1 VSRPI
6 RACFCGGP
14 SLALHADEEGI
25 MRRARLVA
33 IAVVCAAIGTIA
45 SGSSATGT
53 QLTVK
58 KLDTEP
64 KEGQDKPGAQKL
76 AALRKAVADAPSE
89 RTHRFELVRA
99 LIAEGDLSGA
109 LTEAQAWRAKDAYDL
124 VVVRIIG
131 DLQMQLGDAA
141 KARRTYSSIVELL
154 PKDPDAHRALAT
166 VLKEA
171 GDLDNAFLRLSDASK
186 LRPTDARLSFELADV
201 VHRMGKD
208 AEAAERLQKVVDDKD
223 AQESVKYPAKQRLAQ
238 ILAARRREAIKA
250 SKTAEAAELAKKI
263 EALGIKGGIENDLK
277 VYLSWDTDRTDV
289 DLWVDTPGGQRV
301 WYQNKSST
309 NGEALYDDVTSGY
322 GPESFTAKKARP
334 GVYTVSVNYFGT
346 SRTVFSDARGEVV
359 VITQEGTANEK
370 KEVFPFRIWKA
381 KQTVTVAKIEVKP

>member
-1 VSRPI
+1 MAPVK
-6 RACFCGGP
+6 
-14 SLALHADEEGI
+14 
-25 MRRARLVA
+25 RARLVA
-33 IAVVCAAIGTIA
+33 IVVCAALGTVA
-45 SGSSATGT
+45 SGSSAH
-53 QLTVK
+53 LAVK
-58 KLDTEP
+58 KIDTEP

-76 AALRKAVADAPSE
+76 SELRRAVADAPSE
-89 RTHRFELVRA
+89 RTHRFDLVRA
-99 LIAEGDLSGA
+99 LIADGDLKGA
-109 LTEAQAWRAKDAYDL
+109 LEEAKAWRAKDAYDL

-131 DLQMQLGDAA
+131 DLQMQLGDTA

-154 PKDPDAHRALAT
+154 PKDPEAHRALAT

-171 GDLDNAFLRLSDASK
+171 GDLDNAFLRLNDASK
-186 LRPTDARLSFELADV
+186 LRPNDQRIAFELADV

-223 AQESVKYPAKQRLAQ
+223 ASDSIKYPAKQRLGQ
-238 ILAARRREAIKA
+238 ILAQRRREAIKA
-250 SKTAEAAELAKKI
+250 GKTAEALALAKQV

-289 DLWVDTPGGQRV
+289 DLWVTTPSGERV
-301 WYQNKSST
+301 WYQAKST
-309 NGEALYDDVTSGY
+309 AFGEALYDDVTSGY
-322 GPESFTAKKARP
+322 GPESFTAKKARA

-346 SRTVFSDARGEVV
+346 SRTVFSDARGEVS
-359 VITQEGTANEK
+359 VITHEGMADEK

>member
-1 VSRPI
+1 LSRG
-6 RACFCGGP
+6 AG
-14 SLALHADEEGI
+14 LALSAFEEGI
-25 MRRARLVA
+25 MRRARLAA
-33 IAVVCAAIGTIA
+33 IAVVCAASGISA
-45 SGSSATGT
+45 SGSSA
-53 QLTVK
+53 QLQVK
-58 KLDTEP
+58 KLDSEP

-76 AALRKAVADAPSE
+76 AELRKAVADAPSE
-89 RTHRFELVRA
+89 RTHRFDLVRA
-99 LIAEGDLSGA
+99 LIAEGDLKGA
-109 LTEAQAWRAKDAYDL
+109 LTEAEAWRSKDAYDL

-131 DLQMQLGDAA
+131 DLQMQLGEAS

-171 GDLDNAFLRLSDASK
+171 GDLDNAFLRLTDASK

-208 AEAAERLQKVVDDKD
+208 TEAAERLQKVVDDKD
-223 AQESVKYPAKQRLAQ
+223 AHESVKYPAKQRLGQ

-250 SKTAEAAELAKKI
+250 GKTTEAADLAKKI
-263 EALGIKGGIENDLK
+263 AALGIKGGIENDLK

-301 WYQNKSST
+301 WYQNKVSP
-309 NGEALYDDVTSGY
+309 NGEALFDDVTSGY
-322 GPESFTAKKARP
+322 GPESFTATKARP
-334 GVYTVSVNYFGT
+334 GTYTVSVNYYGT

-359 VITQEGTANEK
+359 VITQEGTADEK
-370 KEVFPFRIWKA
+370 KQVFPFRIWKA
-381 KQTVTVAKIEVKP
+381 KQTVTVAKIEVKS